1 VSDINYSTR
10 TVVRLYQGRSIF
22 SRRLIKEGRREAGKQ
37 YGMDSILKRYF
48 WTGFTRL
55 TGYFLFRVN
64 SLMELTLYNPPD
76 GGKQLLQ

>member
-1 VSDINYSTR
+1 
-10 TVVRLYQGRSIF
+10 
-22 SRRLIKEGRREAGKQ
+22 
-37 YGMDSILKRYF
+37 MDSILKRYF

>member
-1 VSDINYSTR
+1 MKRQES
-10 TVVRLYQGRSIF
+10 LEA
-22 SRRLIKEGRREAGKQ
+22 IKLGGLGRREAGKQ
-37 YGMDSILKRYF
+37 SGMDSILKRYF